1 MALTVPFSTEYGI
14 DIVDAYARIE
24 HVSIPAKD
32 TLSFVVSYYVK
43 QGVPAIARS
52 SYSCVNDLNGP
63 NPIQPAYLHLKT
75 LPEFSD
81 AVDC

>member
-1 MALTVPFSTEYGI
+1 MALTVPLSTEYGI
-14 DIVDAYARIE
+14 DIAAAYARIE

-43 QGVPAIARS
+43 PGVPAIARS
-52 SYSCVNDLNGP
+52 SYSCANNLDGP
-63 NPIQPAYLHLKT
+63 NPIKQAYLYLKT
-75 LPEFSD
+75 LPKFSD